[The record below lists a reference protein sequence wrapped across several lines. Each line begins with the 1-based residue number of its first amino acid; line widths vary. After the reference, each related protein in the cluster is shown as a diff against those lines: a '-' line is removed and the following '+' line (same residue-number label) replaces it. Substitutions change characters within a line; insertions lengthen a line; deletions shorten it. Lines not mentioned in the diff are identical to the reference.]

1 MDIENINNKNQI
13 LVKLIP
19 EILIILIINMLTI
32 NILILISIL
41 KYLIFKCKNEN
52 KNKNHRNVKVNNNKI
67 LEDNANLLIANL
79 EKKSLKEKN

>member
-1 MDIENINNKNQI
+1 
-13 LVKLIP
+13 
-19 EILIILIINMLTI
+19 MLTI